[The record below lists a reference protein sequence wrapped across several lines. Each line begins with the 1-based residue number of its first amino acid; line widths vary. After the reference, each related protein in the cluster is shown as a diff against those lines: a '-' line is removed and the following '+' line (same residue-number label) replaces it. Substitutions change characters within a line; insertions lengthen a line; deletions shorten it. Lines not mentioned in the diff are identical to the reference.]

1 MDAFAIFVEVKLKP
15 NCLEAYLPLIKY
27 DAEHSLKDEPG
38 CKLFH
43 ILLPKENSDT
53 IVNLYGV
60 YKSEMAFKTYQQTQH
75 FSRYFRETD
84 NLVEKRTIKRLN
96 ILAL

>member
-53 IVNLYGV
+53 IVNLYEV
-60 YKSEMAFKTYQQTQH
+60 YESEMAFKIHQQTPH
-75 FSRYFRETD
+75 FSRYSRETD
-84 NLVEKRTIKRLN
+84 NLVEKRTIKHLN
-96 ILAL
+96 VMAL